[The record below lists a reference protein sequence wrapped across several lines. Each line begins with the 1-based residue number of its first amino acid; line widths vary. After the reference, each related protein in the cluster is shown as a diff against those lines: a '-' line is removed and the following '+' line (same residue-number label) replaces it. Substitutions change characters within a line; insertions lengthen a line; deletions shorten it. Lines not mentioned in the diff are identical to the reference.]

1 MSRRS
6 DTRPP
11 DTGGSDQPKSP
22 ELGDFWGLKKALKH
36 VFQMAATSRWA
47 IALIWASNARLVV
60 ILLTITFI
68 TGFLPAAT
76 ALVMR
81 GLINVV
87 VDTLGSA
94 SASLAD
100 VAPWLLLGVVLAM
113 AEVLGRLANTYSVGR
128 LVDELDLTITTDIL
142 AHATRLDVAF
152 FETPRLQDTYHR
164 AHRNIANHF
173 ARFFAG
179 LLSAATHTVQAVS
192 LVGILLVIEPIAA
205 LVIVPLA
212 IPHLVVRWRASRQF
226 YRVEHE
232 RTAKRRWSEYFV
244 SLLTDRHNVGEVK
257 LLGLGPL
264 IVTRFRDLMAGFRD
278 QNRRRYLY
286 RFASDA
292 AAGVIGIVVVYALFV
307 NVVYKAIEG
316 ALTVGDVVVFVT
328 AAARLRGALEVLVGE
343 ASAVR
348 EQTLH
353 IENLR
358 SFLDARPRIASTRS
372 LVPRDTRGEITFR
385 HVTFAYPGSEVPA
398 LIDVDFTIRPG
409 ETVALVGRNGAGKTT
424 LVKLIA
430 RFYDPQQGTV
440 LLDDN
445 DIRDLSVD
453 YLHRT
458 IGFVFQSFVRYE
470 ATAEENLAYGDW
482 QRLLGDREGIER
494 IAKQAG
500 VSELFGRFPQGYRT
514 LLGRRFGEHDPSGG
528 EWQQI
533 AIARALARDTS
544 LVVLDEPTSNL
555 DAEAEFEI
563 FTRLRSLAQNRTT
576 LLVSHRFSTV
586 SMADRILVL
595 DGGRLVEQGTHAE
608 LLAQKGPY
616 ATLYSFQRRQMDL
629 SSQSYA

>member
-1 MSRRS
+1 MSRRR
-6 DTRPP
+6 DTCLP
-11 DTGGSDQPKSP
+11 DAGGSDQSKIP
-22 ELGDFWGLKKALKH
+22 ELGDLWGLKKTFKH
-36 VFQMAATSRWA
+36 LFQMAATSRWA

-60 ILLTITFI
+60 ILLTITLI
-68 TGFLPAAT
+68 MGFLPAAT

-81 GLINVV
+81 GLVNAV
-87 VDTLGSA
+87 VDTLGPA

-128 LVDELDLTITTDIL
+128 LVDELDLTVTTDIL
-142 AHATRLDVAF
+142 THAARLDVAF
-152 FETPRLQDTYHR
+152 FETPHLQDTYHR

-173 ARFFAG
+173 ARLFAG

-212 IPHLVVRWRASRQF
+212 IPHLVIRWRASRQ
-226 YRVEHE
+226 YYQVEHE

-264 IVTRFRDLMAGFRD
+264 IITRFRDLMAGFRD

-292 AAGVIGIVVVYALFV
+292 TAGVIGIVVVYALLV
-307 NVVYKAIEG
+307 DVVYRAIEG

-328 AAARLRGALEVLVGE
+328 AAARLRAALEVLVGE
-343 ASAVR
+343 ASAVQ
-348 EQTLH
+348 EQALY

-358 SFLDARPRIASTRS
+358 SFLDAHPRIASTRS
-372 LVPRDTRGEITFR
+372 LVPRDTRGEITF
-385 HVTFAYPGSEVPA
+385 HDVTFTYPGSEVPA
-398 LIDVDFTIRPG
+398 LVDVDFTIRPG

-563 FTRLRSLAQNRTT
+563 FTRLRSLAQDRTT

-608 LLAQKGPY
+608 LLAQKGHY
-616 ATLYSFQRRQMDL
+616 ATLYSYQRRQMDL